1 MSETP
6 ELRTVNPPLIPA
18 KLMQQ
23 PGSGLDRVISKT
35 PVGFTMA
42 GVLVFPATANALK
55 QDDVH
60 ATSLSQSV
68 PALHGLRCR
77 LVD

>member
-1 MSETP
+1 MSKTP
-6 ELRTVNPPLIPA
+6 ELRTLNPPLIPA

-42 GVLVFPATANALK
+42 GVLVFPATTDALV
-55 QDDVH
+55 QNDIH
-60 ATSLSQSV
+60 TNSIFQSV
-68 PALHGLRCR
+68 PTLHGLRCS
-77 LVD
+77 LLD